1 LDSMKRDKGRP
12 SRMDDV
18 PAERLVE
25 LLDYVSQVI
34 RLDERPAFRLSEHR
48 LANGQSFIFHQ
59 HELHSLPGITHD
71 LVDEDGAVWLC
82 AERLKRNGPP
92 PPSETLAPWLELT
105 PDPDR
110 TPQPRDHIL
119 LTVPKPECDE
129 LVAAGQARAED
140 CAESLATDAKGQF
153 DVRLRLED
161 RPCIA
166 AEAEQYATLSWLPW
180 SIAERP
186 RRRSIAL
193 YQKLFEVVQL
203 SELGGAEQA
212 VELVWGIGLSRWVK
226 DGAVIDLPLIERLVE
241 IEIDERAAGTI
252 RIRPRQA
259 PATVNLRPYDELKID
274 GVPVA
279 QDAARRAI
287 ATVDEEIGVGPFDRD
302 TFEPVLRSC
311 QTRLDPEGT
320 YLPDS
325 QQTAPDAAPPAA
337 SQHLVVSDRWVFF
350 ARRRSDNFLLQD
362 LANLKASVE
371 RAPKDLPGPS
381 RTLVMGPA
389 RAAGARWKPLSGAMG
404 AAAGGAGPP
413 DADATP
419 LGDLFFPKPFNDEQV
434 EIVRRLEA
442 NDGVVVQGPPGTGKT
457 HTISNIICHYLAQ
470 GRRVLVVSHGEAALA
485 VLRDQLPEQVRDLAI
500 SITTSEKEGYKQLE
514 GAVRLLQSI
523 VESLRPNE
531 QLRLIADLEA
541 SIIGMRGRIRD
552 IDAEI
557 GTLAGQQLSAVPGQ
571 KIRPAE
577 LAAAVVAATC
587 RHAWFTDRPAE
598 FSAQVGV
605 SDDDIARIRSA
616 RVALGARIEHLQS
629 WLPSSADLPGG
640 RALAHFHADIL
651 RADEYR
657 AQAKNETSLALR
669 INSAE
674 ALDRAERAADGL
686 DLLLDACRHL
696 DAYPFL
702 RPLCVALHSVRHAP
716 FDAALRSFLSE
727 AAGVLADHR
736 KFLETP
742 VAVPE
747 EAVSSPEI
755 FEAISRLAA
764 GEKVFG
770 VFAFKQKALKPA
782 IDAIRILSRAP
793 ASDTE
798 WTHVR
803 DYLAWR
809 GRFLDAQLRWRGLAP
824 ELGADAAG
832 FASLRQLSDLTVALN
847 DTMIAAP
854 KIHGDFRTAMRV
866 VAVGETQQLW
876 PDEQRMRAMR
886 TSLRNTAS
894 AVRLAAA
901 REEVN
906 RLSALFGPAAG
917 KIGALAKSF
926 LTSAVGRSDL
936 DEARIEETWSRLLEA
951 IDDLARHRPH
961 FDALARPNDRTA
973 KIRFCP
979 RNRWTTEDRIQHQGR
994 RRTRRNRIEAT
1005 VSDASDPHLRRRLPI
1020 ETRFSGF
1027 GLTVSLPAAETAGVE
1042 ILLS

>member
-1 LDSMKRDKGRP
+1 
-12 SRMDDV
+12 
-18 PAERLVE
+18 
-25 LLDYVSQVI
+25 
-34 RLDERPAFRLSEHR
+34 
-48 LANGQSFIFHQ
+48 
-59 HELHSLPGITHD
+59 
-71 LVDEDGAVWLC
+71 
-82 AERLKRNGPP
+82 
-92 PPSETLAPWLELT
+92 
-105 PDPDR
+105 
-110 TPQPRDHIL
+110 
-119 LTVPKPECDE
+119 
-129 LVAAGQARAED
+129 
-140 CAESLATDAKGQF
+140 
-153 DVRLRLED
+153 
-161 RPCIA
+161 
-166 AEAEQYATLSWLPW
+166 
-180 SIAERP
+180 
-186 RRRSIAL
+186 
-193 YQKLFEVVQL
+193 
-203 SELGGAEQA
+203 
-212 VELVWGIGLSRWVK
+212 
-226 DGAVIDLPLIERLVE
+226 
-241 IEIDERAAGTI
+241 
-252 RIRPRQA
+252 
-259 PATVNLRPYDELKID
+259 
-274 GVPVA
+274 
-279 QDAARRAI
+279 
-287 ATVDEEIGVGPFDRD
+287 
-302 TFEPVLRSC
+302 
-311 QTRLDPEGT
+311 
-320 YLPDS
+320 
-325 QQTAPDAAPPAA
+325 
-337 SQHLVVSDRWVFF
+337 
-350 ARRRSDNFLLQD
+350 
-362 LANLKASVE
+362 
-371 RAPKDLPGPS
+371 
-381 RTLVMGPA
+381 
-389 RAAGARWKPLSGAMG
+389 
-404 AAAGGAGPP
+404 
-413 DADATP
+413 
-419 LGDLFFPKPFNDEQV
+419 
-434 EIVRRLEA
+434 
-442 NDGVVVQGPPGTGKT
+442 
-457 HTISNIICHYLAQ
+457 
-470 GRRVLVVSHGEAALA
+470 
-485 VLRDQLPEQVRDLAI
+485 
-500 SITTSEKEGYKQLE
+500 
-514 GAVRLLQSI
+514 
-523 VESLRPNE
+523 
-531 QLRLIADLEA
+531 
-541 SIIGMRGRIRD
+541 
-552 IDAEI
+552 
-557 GTLAGQQLSAVPGQ
+557 
-571 KIRPAE
+571 
-577 LAAAVVAATC
+577 
-587 RHAWFTDRPAE
+587 
-598 FSAQVGV
+598 
-605 SDDDIARIRSA
+605 
-616 RVALGARIEHLQS
+616 
-629 WLPSSADLPGG
+629 
-640 RALAHFHADIL
+640 
-651 RADEYR
+651 
-657 AQAKNETSLALR
+657 
-669 INSAE
+669 
-674 ALDRAERAADGL
+674 
-686 DLLLDACRHL
+686 
-696 DAYPFL
+696 
-702 RPLCVALHSVRHAP
+702 VALHSVRHAP